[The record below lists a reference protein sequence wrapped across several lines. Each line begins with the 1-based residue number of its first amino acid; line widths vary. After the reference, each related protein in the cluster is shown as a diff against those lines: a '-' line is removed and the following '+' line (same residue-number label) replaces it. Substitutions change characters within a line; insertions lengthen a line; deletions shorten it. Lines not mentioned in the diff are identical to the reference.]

1 MLDSIKGKPVISAV
15 DVCSGEDNHDKL
27 NDIVLEQAEI
37 IVRTIDSQF
46 VTVNAWHT
54 MTPMLAVGTL
64 DPTPY
69 PTPRDQEEAHVHAVR
84 SLTERYDISPGDLYV
99 EAGSPSDVIND
110 VAFRIDAGLIVMG
123 TVARTGIR
131 GALIG
136 NTAERVLEATSCDIM
151 VVKLPLET

>member
-1 MLDSIKGKPVISAV
+1 
-15 DVCSGEDNHDKL
+15 
-27 NDIVLEQAEI
+27 VLEQAEI

-46 VTVNAWHT
+46 VTVNAWHM

-69 PTPRDQEEAHVHAVR
+69 PTPRDQEEAHVRAVR

-99 EAGSPSDVIND
+99 ESGSPSDVIND